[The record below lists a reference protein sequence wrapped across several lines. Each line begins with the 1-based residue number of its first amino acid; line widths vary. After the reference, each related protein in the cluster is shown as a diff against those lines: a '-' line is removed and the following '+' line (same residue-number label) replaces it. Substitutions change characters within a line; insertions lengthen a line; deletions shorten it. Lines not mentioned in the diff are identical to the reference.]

1 MKITKQ
7 RLKQIIKEEVEVKLQ
22 EIEDK
27 DIASKQADMD
37 EKAKQADMDEKA
49 EQAAEAVMNKIE
61 KLFEIQINEAAKQKI
76 RRKKQTPTKTKTKEI
91 EVPTDE
97 EAFTVLQ
104 RIVKSINKKA
114 LEYETDPEQVA
125 ELIDYK
131 TQVYKSMAKKMGVI
145 MLIASIL
152 GGFKTLI
159 QSGLDQEQVARAMQ
173 RQEIATQ
180 NIEYSGSREGKIAEF
195 ENYVNNTSAFRW
207 GRGDQTMMPVP
218 DSYKKT
224 NGMPS
229 QIDVLPPSYSIAI
242 IALKHKMYGLEFN
255 EAEGYFP
262 HTDQIVNITDGN
274 GEQAKNSLDDFFN
287 KFPINSDGVG
297 ADYVDYSYIFDEEE
311 GLGMTGVINQVPSSG
326 FSRRTVM
333 IHPDTLLQK
342 PDYVLPENGL
352 TVQEYYNMLYYGDYL
367 SDAEAIELGIDK

>member
-7 RLKQIIKEEVEVKLQ
+7 RLKQIIKEEVQAKLQ
-22 EIEDK
+22 EIEDE
-27 DIASKQADMD
+27 DIVSKQADV
-37 EKAKQADMDEKA
+37 DEKA
-49 EQAAEAVMNKIE
+49 EQAAEDVMGEIE
-61 KLFEIQINEAAKQKI
+61 ELFETEINEAVKQQF

-152 GGFKTLI
+152 GGFSTLI
-159 QSGLDQEQVARAMQ
+159 KSGLDQKQEAVAAA
-173 RQEIATQ
+173 RQEIITQ
-180 NIEYSGSREGKIAEF
+180 NIEYSGSREGKIEEF
-195 ENYVNNTSAFRW
+195 QNYVNNTSAFRW
-207 GRGDQTMMPVP
+207 GQGNENMMQVPGSVQTINGVP
-218 DSYKKT
+218 K
-224 NGMPS
+224 G
-229 QIDVLPPSYSIAI
+229 IDVLPPSYSIAI
-242 IALKHKMYGLEFN
+242 IALEHKMYGTPGM
-255 EAEGYFP
+255 AEGVGQFGTP
-262 HTDQIVNITDGN
+262 DQIVNITDGN
-274 GEQAKNSLDDFFN
+274 GEQAKNSLDNFFN
-287 KFPINSDGVG
+287 EFPINSDGVG
-297 ADYVDYSYIFDEEE
+297 ADYVDYSNAFDR
-311 GLGMTGVINQVPSSG
+311 GVGVNSVPSSG
-326 FSRRTVM
+326 LPRGSVM
-333 IHPDTLLQK
+333 INPDTLLQK

-367 SDAEAIELGIDK
+367 SDAEAIELGIDR